1 MKRQSFKRLL
11 IRLKHF
17 SFKRMIQ
24 NIKKGVTFFFTAR
37 CPDLKDKTTLWSVIM
52 VYSMLAI
59 GMLMAVFMPGFS
71 VCGRIWRFLFFLLL
85 AIIGPW
91 VAYFAFHMLIPAIEG
106 FLVAKYK
113 IKEAWEKNERVKGFE
128 NFFIARAHYEFFGPL
143 KRPVLDMER
152 LRADK
157 EEEYIRYLATC
168 IVHDLK
174 HFKCFAH
181 AMSIVMME
189 DFVQKIIALKHNR
202 ITPETLMPISVE
214 PVDIGPY
221 ELLVVI
227 YNVFADAH
235 SAIGFKVLSQHVSNW
250 FPGNFPVA
258 NTVQTY
264 FSRIGDSVKRRDDPN
279 LKYLPLTK
287 ATKTE
292 VPVLSKED
300 LLDPESYY
308 IRRFRQTVE

>member
-1 MKRQSFKRLL
+1 M
-11 IRLKHF
+11 
-17 SFKRMIQ
+17 
-24 NIKKGVTFFFTAR
+24 KKGVTFFFTAR
-37 CPDLKDKTTLWSVIM
+37 CPDLKDKTTLWSVII

-174 HFKCFAH
+174 HFKCFTH

-189 DFVQKIIALKHNR
+189 DKVHRKKAVTYQALCK
-202 ITPETLMPISVE
+202 
-214 PVDIGPY
+214 
-221 ELLVVI
+221 
-227 YNVFADAH
+227 
-235 SAIGFKVLSQHVSNW
+235 KVL
-250 FPGNFPVA
+250 F
-258 NTVQTY
+258 
-264 FSRIGDSVKRRDDPN
+264 
-279 LKYLPLTK
+279 L
-287 ATKTE
+287 
-292 VPVLSKED
+292 
-300 LLDPESYY
+300 
-308 IRRFRQTVE
+308 